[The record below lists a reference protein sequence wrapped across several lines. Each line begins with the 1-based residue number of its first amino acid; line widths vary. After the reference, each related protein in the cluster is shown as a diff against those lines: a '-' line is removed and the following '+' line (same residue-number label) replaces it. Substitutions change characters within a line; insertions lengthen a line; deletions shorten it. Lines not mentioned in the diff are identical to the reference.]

1 MPTRQ
6 MINLRAKV
14 VRSDVRNTPFDAL
27 LPCNFGPKP
36 HLHSPPDGV
45 VDRVADLPATP
56 TTWLRPVTYVID
68 IDIDIDID

>member
-1 MPTRQ
+1 
-6 MINLRAKV
+6 
-14 VRSDVRNTPFDAL
+14 
-27 LPCNFGPKP
+27 
-36 HLHSPPDGV
+36 V